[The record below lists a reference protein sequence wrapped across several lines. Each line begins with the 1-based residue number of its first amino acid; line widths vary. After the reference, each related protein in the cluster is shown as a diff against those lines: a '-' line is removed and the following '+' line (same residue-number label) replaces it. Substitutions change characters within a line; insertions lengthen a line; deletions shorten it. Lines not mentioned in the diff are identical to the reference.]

1 MSQHI
6 IETKMQIG
14 NKLIGEVEPCF
25 VIAEIGSNHNH
36 DYDLALRLIDAAAEA
51 CVDAVKFQTFK
62 ASSHYSKKTPRFSH
76 FQNTDTFDLIHSLE
90 INRDWHLPLKE
101 YSESVG
107 LEFISSPCDSDAI
120 IELDQLGISAFKLAS
135 FDLPDLSLIKQMA
148 KTGRPIILSTGMAN
162 WMDIQLAIDTSRA
175 VGNEKIALLQCTSLY
190 PAPINLSNLNSI
202 RTMKETFNVITGYSD
217 HTLGDHMCIAAV
229 SLGANIIEKHF
240 TMDRDLPGPDHSF
253 AIEPQELKQLM
264 QRLRDV
270 ESAFGDGIK
279 NGPQNEER
287 EMYEKGRRSLHAAT
301 TIRKGQ
307 VIEKSD
313 LVVKRP
319 GLGVPPYLIEQV
331 IGRIAKYDIEEDNW
345 ITWDMI

>member
-1 MSQHI
+1 
-6 IETKMQIG
+6 
-14 NKLIGEVEPCF
+14 
-25 VIAEIGSNHNH
+25 
-36 DYDLALRLIDAAAEA
+36 
-51 CVDAVKFQTFK
+51 
-62 ASSHYSKKTPRFSH
+62 
-76 FQNTDTFDLIHSLE
+76 
-90 INRDWHLPLKE
+90 
-101 YSESVG
+101 
-107 LEFISSPCDSDAI
+107 
-120 IELDQLGISAFKLAS
+120 
-135 FDLPDLSLIKQMA
+135 
-148 KTGRPIILSTGMAN
+148 
-162 WMDIQLAIDTSRA
+162 
-175 VGNEKIALLQCTSLY
+175 
-190 PAPINLSNLNSI
+190 
-202 RTMKETFNVITGYSD
+202 
-217 HTLGDHMCIAAV
+217 
-229 SLGANIIEKHF
+229 
-240 TMDRDLPGPDHSF
+240 
-253 AIEPQELKQLM
+253 M

>member
-1 MSQHI
+1 
-6 IETKMQIG
+6 
-14 NKLIGEVEPCF
+14 
-25 VIAEIGSNHNH
+25 
-36 DYDLALRLIDAAAEA
+36 
-51 CVDAVKFQTFK
+51 
-62 ASSHYSKKTPRFSH
+62 
-76 FQNTDTFDLIHSLE
+76 
-90 INRDWHLPLKE
+90 
-101 YSESVG
+101 
-107 LEFISSPCDSDAI
+107 
-120 IELDQLGISAFKLAS
+120 
-135 FDLPDLSLIKQMA
+135 
-148 KTGRPIILSTGMAN
+148 
-162 WMDIQLAIDTSRA
+162 
-175 VGNEKIALLQCTSLY
+175 
-190 PAPINLSNLNSI
+190 
-202 RTMKETFNVITGYSD
+202 MKETFNVITGYSD